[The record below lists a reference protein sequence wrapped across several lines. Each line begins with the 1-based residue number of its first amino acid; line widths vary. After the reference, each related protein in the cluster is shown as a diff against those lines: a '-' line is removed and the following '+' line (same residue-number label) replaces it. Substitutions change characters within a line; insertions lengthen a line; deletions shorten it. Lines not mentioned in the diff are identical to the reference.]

1 MSQSPN
7 GITVLVVE
15 DTGPLCKMIGR
26 MLRESGYTVLEA
38 ADGAEALALVD
49 QQADGIQLVLTDVI
63 MPRMKGTELADR
75 LSRLRPELPVLFMSG
90 FADDPVV
97 QGVAK
102 GGDRFLRK
110 PFTAKVLIEAVNHA
124 VTRPVNNGRGTR
136 PGEA

>member
-1 MSQSPN
+1 MSGTPL

-26 MLRESGYTVLEA
+26 MLRDSGFTVLEA

-49 QQADGIQLVLTDVI
+49 CEADRIQLVLTDVI
-63 MPRMKGTELADR
+63 MPRMRGTELAER
-75 LSRLRPELPVLFMSG
+75 LSQLRPGLPVLFMSG

-102 GGDRFLRK
+102 ANGHFLRK

-124 VTRPVNNGRGTR
+124 VARAAKR
-136 PGEA
+136 